1 MQEFDRE
8 TMGAQAPR
16 QYEIAVESMD
26 EVLRLFGV
34 FDENLSIIQQE
45 TGANIK
51 TDGGSISITG
61 EAEAAALAHEVVDRL
76 LTILRRGE
84 NIDRSRIRYAVDLA
98 KEGNG
103 ELILELLDDV
113 VAFTN
118 KGRRIKCKTLGQKKY
133 VSALKR
139 HTVVFGVGPAGTG
152 KTCLLYRSPSP
163 RDRSLSRMPSSA

>member
-118 KGRRIKCKTLGQKKY
+118 KGRRIKCKTLGQKNTSPPSNGIRWY
-133 VSALKR
+133 SGWAPQAPARPIWRWPWRYWPLRIKR
-139 HTVVFGVGPAGTG
+139 WT
-152 KTCLLYRSPSP
+152 RSS
-163 RDRSLSRMPSSA
+163 

>member
-61 EAEAAALAHEVVDRL
+61 EAEAAALH
-76 LTILRRGE
+76 
-84 NIDRSRIRYAVDLA
+84 NP
-98 KEGNG
+98 
-103 ELILELLDDV
+103 
-113 VAFTN
+113 
-118 KGRRIKCKTLGQKKY
+118 
-133 VSALKR
+133 LKN
-139 HTVVFGVGPAGTG
+139 AMIN
-152 KTCLLYRSPSP
+152 L
-163 RDRSLSRMPSSA
+163 